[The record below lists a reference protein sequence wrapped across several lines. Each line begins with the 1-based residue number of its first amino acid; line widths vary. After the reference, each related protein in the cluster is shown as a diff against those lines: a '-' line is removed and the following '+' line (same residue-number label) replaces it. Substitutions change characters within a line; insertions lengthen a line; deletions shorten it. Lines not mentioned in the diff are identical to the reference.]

1 VILPIGHEES
11 SVRRLPWVTFAVMA
25 LCVLAFLAT
34 KPSSSA
40 TDEGVDELWAA
51 LEYYFEHP
59 YLELDPTLEEAIG
72 ASGPEGDAFF
82 AAARESIPPPMVEAD
97 FKAEQARLDEL
108 TDQALAT
115 LGVETYNRWG
125 LVPANPA
132 AHAFFTHIFMHGGWL
147 HLIGNLFIFYLAA
160 PFIEDVWGRPAF
172 AGFFLL
178 GGLFAAFAH
187 ILRYPD
193 SAAPMIGASGAV
205 AAVMGAF
212 LVRYWQTKIRFFYMF
227 GIIIRGTFDAP
238 AWAMLPLWFA
248 QQVFF
253 ATLTDSL
260 SSGAGGGVAYW
271 AHVGGFV
278 FGVGVAWGMKHFQVE
293 ERFLDSAIETKV
305 SHTHV
310 DNSEIERALEAHS
323 RGATDEAVGAL
334 AAVVQHDPSN
344 EDAVLAYWSL
354 CSDLGRPEE
363 AAPAMVRLVESELRG
378 GRTEIALAHW
388 TEVNVRVACPP
399 AGPELLVRLCQL
411 LVRDDRRDEAAVALR
426 RAMLEAGSGMT
437 GNLAMRIAR
446 AARDLDPQV
455 AQGAAR
461 LMLGRSELEPSERA
475 YAEKLLE
482 EISGSKP
489 PRSAAPRS

>member
-1 VILPIGHEES
+1 MILPIGHEES
-11 SVRRLPWVTFAVMA
+11 SVRRLPWVSFAVMA
-25 LCVLAFLAT
+25 LCVLAFLVT

-40 TDEGVDELWAA
+40 MDEGADALWDA
-51 LEYYFEHP
+51 LDYYFEHP

-82 AAARESIPPPMVEAD
+82 EAARESIPPPSDEAILE
-97 FKAEQARLDEL
+97 AEQARLDEL
-108 TDQALAT
+108 TEDALST
-115 LGVETYNRWG
+115 LGVDTYTRWG
-125 LVPANPA
+125 LVPAHPSV
-132 AHAFFTHIFMHGGWL
+132 HAFITHIFMHGGWL
-147 HLIGNLFIFYLAA
+147 HLIGNLFLFYLAA
-160 PFIEDVWGRPAF
+160 PFIEDVWGRPGF

-178 GGLFAAFAH
+178 GGLFAALAH
-187 ILRYPD
+187 IIRYPD
-193 SAAPMIGASGAV
+193 SAVPMIGASGAV
-205 AAVMGAF
+205 SAVMGAF

-227 GIIIRGTFDAP
+227 GLIIRGTFDAP
-238 AWAMLPLWFA
+238 AWVMLPLWFV

-271 AHVGGFV
+271 AHVGGFL
-278 FGVGVAWGMKHFQVE
+278 FGVGVAWGMKHYEVE
-293 ERFLDSAIETKV
+293 ERFLNAAIETKV

-310 DNSEIERALEAHS
+310 DNTEIDRALEAHA
-323 RGATDEAVGAL
+323 RGATDEALGAL
-334 AAVVQHDPSN
+334 VAVVQQDPSN

-354 CSDLGRPEE
+354 CSELGRPQE

-388 TEVNVRVACPP
+388 TELNVRVANPP
-399 AGPELLVRLCQL
+399 AGPELLVRLSQL
-411 LVRDDRRDEAAVALR
+411 LARDGRRDEATVALR

-446 AARDLDPQV
+446 AARELDPQV

-461 LMLGRSELEPSERA
+461 LMLARSELDPSERA
-475 YAEKLLE
+475 YAEKLLK
-482 EISGSKP
+482 EISGS
-489 PRSAAPRS
+489 RAPRTAP

>member
-1 VILPIGHEES
+1 MILPIGHEES
-11 SVRRLPWVTFAVMA
+11 SVRRLPWVSFAVMA
-25 LCVLAFLAT
+25 LCILAFLVT

-40 TDEGVDELWAA
+40 MDDGVDELWAA

-59 YLELDPTLEEAIG
+59 YLELDPTLEDAIG
-72 ASGPEGDAFF
+72 ASGPEGDVFF
-82 AAARESIPPPMVEAD
+82 AAARESIPPPLDPSAVE
-97 FKAEQARLDEL
+97 AEQARLDEL
-108 TDQALAT
+108 TEEALAG
-115 LGVETYNRWG
+115 LGVESYKRWG
-125 LVPANPA
+125 LVPSDPA
-132 AHAFFTHIFMHGGWL
+132 VHAFVTHVFMHGGWL

-193 SAAPMIGASGAV
+193 SAVPMIGASGAV

-227 GIIIRGTFDAP
+227 GLIIRGTFDAP
-238 AWAMLPLWFA
+238 AWTMLPLWFV

-260 SSGAGGGVAYW
+260 GSGAGGGVAYW
-271 AHVGGFV
+271 AHVGGFL
-278 FGVGVAWGMKHFQVE
+278 FGVGVAWGMKHFKVE

-310 DNSEIERALEAHS
+310 DNPEIERALEAHA
-323 RGATDEAVGAL
+323 RGASDEALGAL
-334 AAVVQHDPSN
+334 GAAVEQDPSN
-344 EDAVLAYWSL
+344 EDAVLAYWTL
-354 CSDLGRPEE
+354 CCELGRPEE
-363 AAPAMVRLVESELRG
+363 AAPAMVRIVESELRG
-378 GRTEIALAHW
+378 GRTEIALARW
-388 TEVNVRVACPP
+388 TEVNVRVASAP
-399 AGPELLVRLCQL
+399 AAPELLVRLCQL
-411 LVRDDRRDEAAVALR
+411 LARDGRRDEAAVALR

-446 AARDLDPQV
+446 AARELDPQV

-461 LMLGRSELEPSERA
+461 LMLARSELDPSERA
-475 YAEKLLE
+475 YAQKLLE
-482 EISGSKP
+482 EISRSKAP
-489 PRSAAPRS
+489 HFEPR